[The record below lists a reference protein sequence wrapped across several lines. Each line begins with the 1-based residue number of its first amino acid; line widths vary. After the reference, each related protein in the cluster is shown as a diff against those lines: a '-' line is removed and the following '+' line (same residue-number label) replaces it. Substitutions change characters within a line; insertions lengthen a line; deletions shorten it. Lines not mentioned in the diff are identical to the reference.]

1 VFRAKL
7 GWIAEVL
14 KKEGFQ
20 GRDIPDGVVEGVSID
35 TRKGCR
41 NALFVA
47 LRGANSDGHGFLS
60 AAVQGGAKA
69 VIVRKDMVDAV
80 RDATEGV
87 FVFDVKDTLTALQL
101 IASAYR
107 ETINPRVIAVTGST
121 GKTTTKE
128 LVASVLSTKYRVHA
142 TPGNLNNHIGL
153 PLTVLGMEED
163 DEVLVTE
170 MGANH
175 RNEIKTL
182 CKIARPTYGAITN
195 IGPVHLEFFG
205 NLKGVAR
212 AKAELVESLP
222 ESGKAIL
229 PADSEFF
236 EFLEGRSKAPVLS
249 FGYSEGSSYR
259 ISTVERVGDKGY
271 RFKISDSELVIGFR
285 GKHNILNAAVA
296 YVVGKVF
303 DLSDEDISEGLEKA
317 VQPDSRGGT
326 FELDGIKIIDD
337 TYNSNPSSLKA
348 AVEMLMEMPVEG
360 KRWLVLG
367 DMLELG
373 SESKKLH
380 EEAGVMC
387 GRAGVDGLVT
397 IGEDTVE
404 LNRAAAAQRK
414 APRRISHFL
423 DPKKLAG
430 FLNDLIKPGDCIL
443 VKGSRGMRMEQV
455 IEELEVLRGTERKRV
470 D

>member
-1 VFRAKL
+1 
-7 GWIAEVL
+7 
-14 KKEGFQ
+14 
-20 GRDIPDGVVEGVSID
+20 
-35 TRKGCR
+35 
-41 NALFVA
+41 
-47 LRGANSDGHGFLS
+47 
-60 AAVQGGAKA
+60 
-69 VIVRKDMVDAV
+69 
-80 RDATEGV
+80 
-87 FVFDVKDTLTALQL
+87 
-101 IASAYR
+101 
-107 ETINPRVIAVTGST
+107 
-121 GKTTTKE
+121 
-128 LVASVLSTKYRVHA
+128 
-142 TPGNLNNHIGL
+142 
-153 PLTVLGMEED
+153 
-163 DEVLVTE
+163 
-170 MGANH
+170 
-175 RNEIKTL
+175 
-182 CKIARPTYGAITN
+182 
-195 IGPVHLEFFG
+195 
-205 NLKGVAR
+205 
-212 AKAELVESLP
+212 
-222 ESGKAIL
+222 
-229 PADSEFF
+229 
-236 EFLEGRSKAPVLS
+236 
-249 FGYSEGSSYR
+249 
-259 ISTVERVGDKGY
+259 VERVGDKGY

-430 FLNDLIKPGDCIL
+430 FLNDLIEPGDCIL